1 MKRLVCIIAVSI
13 MALCLIS
20 CGIEKNPGVEEEY
33 PADLTEYD
41 LKIVDDIN
49 AESILVR
56 NLYEEVGDKNE
67 PYIVETEGRSEAIA
81 VRIPKA
87 DGEVRI
93 KEITIKEDKY
103 NLYGMTVGMSQEDF
117 EREILNKGY
126 EKDKQIESMGYQ
138 SFKNGNVYVAV
149 NYDENSTVERIF
161 INLLVDY
168 NEWREVGFD

>member
-1 MKRLVCIIAVSI
+1 
-13 MALCLIS
+13 
-20 CGIEKNPGVEEEY
+20 
-33 PADLTEYD
+33 
-41 LKIVDDIN
+41 
-49 AESILVR
+49 
-56 NLYEEVGDKNE
+56 
-67 PYIVETEGRSEAIA
+67 
-81 VRIPKA
+81 
-87 DGEVRI
+87 
-93 KEITIKEDKY
+93 
-103 NLYGMTVGMSQEDF
+103 MTVGMSQEDF